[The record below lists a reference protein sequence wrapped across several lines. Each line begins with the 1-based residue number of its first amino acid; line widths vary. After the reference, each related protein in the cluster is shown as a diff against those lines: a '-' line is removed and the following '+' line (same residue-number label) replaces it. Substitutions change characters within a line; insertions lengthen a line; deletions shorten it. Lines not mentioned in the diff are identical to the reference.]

1 MTIQTPATLVAPQPQ
16 KLRRA
21 HPAVTISAW
30 AIPVL
35 LLGQFA
41 FLAVVPVLIAVV
53 FTLRDARSRALR
65 WWVGALAL
73 VYAAPLLMWAVSPD
87 RAESL
92 SKDISPIFV
101 ALLLAFSTALLI
113 NIHTRR
119 KR

>member
-1 MTIQTPATLVAPQPQ
+1 MTTQMPATIPAAPPQ

-21 HPAVTISAW
+21 HPAITVSAW

-35 LLGQFA
+35 VLGQFA
-41 FLAVVPVLIAVV
+41 LLAVAPVVIAMVA
-53 FTLRDARSRALR
+53 TLRDARSSALR

-73 VYAAPLLMWAVSPD
+73 AYAAPLLMWALKPD

-92 SKDISPIFV
+92 SKDISPIFLALIV
-101 ALLLAFSTALLI
+101 AVSTALLI
-113 NIHTRR
+113 KIHTRR

>member
-1 MTIQTPATLVAPQPQ
+1 MTTQTPATIPAPRPQ

-21 HPAVTISAW
+21 HPAITISAW
-30 AIPVL
+30 TIPVL
-35 LLGQFA
+35 VLGQFA
-41 FLAVVPVLIAVV
+41 LLSVVPVVIALVA
-53 FTLRDARSRALR
+53 TLRDARSRALR

-73 VYAAPLLMWAVSPD
+73 VYAAPLLIWALKPD

-101 ALLLAFSTALLI
+101 ALIVAVATALLI
-113 NIHTRR
+113 KIYTRR